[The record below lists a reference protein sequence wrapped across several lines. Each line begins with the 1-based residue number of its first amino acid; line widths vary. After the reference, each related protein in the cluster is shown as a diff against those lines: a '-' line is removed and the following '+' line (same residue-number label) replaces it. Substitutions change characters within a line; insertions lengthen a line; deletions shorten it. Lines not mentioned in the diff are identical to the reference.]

1 MGEESEVVWE
11 GIEGL
16 PETDSS
22 VMFASSGAT
31 FTIPDMSLHPIT
43 KSIAVFVIFIAAS
56 GFLNGLDYASP
67 DSGIVQPDEFVYQLA
82 QTAPPDSAMFDGFVY
97 DDVGE
102 PIEGAVVTSRMG
114 REETGWFNSSSVTVY
129 RCKWFFF
136 L

>member
-1 MGEESEVVWE
+1 MGEENEEVWE

-31 FTIPDMSLHPIT
+31 FTIPDTSLHPIT

-67 DSGIVQPDEFVYQLA
+67 ESGIVQPDEFSRPTE
-82 QTAPPDSAMFDGFVY
+82 QTWGIPSPLKAECAELS
-97 DDVGE
+97 
-102 PIEGAVVTSRMG
+102 
-114 REETGWFNSSSVTVY
+114 
-129 RCKWFFF
+129 
-136 L
+136 